1 MSFVQAQ
8 SSFAAAHMLGCG
20 SLRGG
25 CLQVVA
31 GSCARLGAQEICG
44 AGNQAK
50 QVRWQLR
57 VVHVSPA

>member
-1 MSFVQAQ
+1 MSHVQAQ

-20 SLRGG
+20 SSRGG

-31 GSCARLGAQEICG
+31 GSCARLGAREMCG

-50 QVRWQLR
+50 QMRGQLR
-57 VVHVSPA
+57 VVRVSPA